1 MVREDGEEGVPPGE
15 AGADPGPGYGFEIDQ
30 GRRSLSSARFSLT
43 WVPGRKITRGSPR
56 SGTICGTS
64 RSDTIEARRPPA
76 RRAVRHAETHMQ
88 TTAPRTT
95 KTLNFTDLLTAIAV
109 VATII
114 GGLLTL

>member
-1 MVREDGEEGVPPGE
+1 MTSISVREKKRIRPDRESPYGTRRSDKFEKRLT
-15 AGADPGPGYGFEIDQ
+15 AGPQ
-30 GRRSLSSARFSLT
+30 GRASS
-43 WVPGRKITRGSPR
+43 G
-56 SGTICGTS
+56 
-64 RSDTIEARRPPA
+64 DN
-76 RRAVRHAETHMQ
+76 MQ

>member
-1 MVREDGEEGVPPGE
+1 
-15 AGADPGPGYGFEIDQ
+15 
-30 GRRSLSSARFSLT
+30 
-43 WVPGRKITRGSPR
+43 
-56 SGTICGTS
+56 
-64 RSDTIEARRPPA
+64 
-76 RRAVRHAETHMQ
+76 MQ